1 MPRPIT
7 GLQHGRAEKS
17 KRILPS
23 FLADCHV
30 VIQWQRYG
38 FVQPEGPRR
47 LFIFNHHAP
56 PFILPIIIMCSCVS
70 APAGRLEKPEESV
83 LSDVSP
89 LSSGVDSGQQSPVSP
104 ENRKRERGIKKLWGR
119 FVSQRVSVAAS
130 FFFFFCPVCVFPLG
144 NDEALRSVLR
154 IRRSQSGS
162 PAQGHDPELGEFK
175 RGGFRATAGP
185 RLARSGNTR

>member
-1 MPRPIT
+1 M
-7 GLQHGRAEKS
+7 
-17 KRILPS
+17 
-23 FLADCHV
+23 
-30 VIQWQRYG
+30 
-38 FVQPEGPRR
+38 
-47 LFIFNHHAP
+47 
-56 PFILPIIIMCSCVS
+56 

-83 LSDVSP
+83 LSDMSP

-119 FVSQRVSVAAS
+119 YVSQRAYVATS
-130 FFFFFCPVCVFPLG
+130 FLFFFPVCVFSLG
-144 NDEALRSVLR
+144 NDESLRSVLR